1 MFGVMDNK
9 SNITVRFVAARDSD
23 RLSDRR
29 KADVFQDLNGI
40 VGRLLFKNS
49 ETDFFLHNVNSDLGA
64 RLRKA
69 LGKGLLDLACTI
81 GASDATDLDG
91 KHPGTSPL
99 LYLRH
104 K

>member
-1 MFGVMDNK
+1 LLGVVDNK
-9 SNITVRFVAARDSD
+9 SNITVRFVAAGDSD
-23 RLSDRR
+23 RLSDGR

-40 VGRLLFKNS
+40 VGRLFFEDS
-49 ETDFFLHNVNSDLGA
+49 EADFFLHNVDSDLGA

-91 KHPGTSPL
+91 KHPGTSSL
-99 LYLRH
+99 LYLGH